1 MEFSLTKDE
10 TICLYLKYFIP
21 IPEICYK
28 IIKIKNDNESDETY
42 NYHLDRWIKL
52 AGEHYYTRDNHYDKF
67 SYVVNSKEYI
77 IKPDHRMNFYKM
89 TGISYQVVE
98 LIYDLIGILNDKSY
112 DDGFEDYED
121 KKNWLKYD
129 DKLYSELSRRI
140 MDKMYKMVN
149 EMDMVNEM
157 NIMKNI

>member
-28 IIKIKNDNESDETY
+28 IIKIKNDNESEETY

-89 TGISYQVVE
+89 TGISYQVLE
-98 LIYDLIGILNDKSY
+98 LIYDLIRILNDKSY
-112 DDGFEDYED
+112 DDGFVRLRS
-121 KKNWLKYD
+121 KNWLKYD

-140 MDKMYKMVN
+140 MDKMYKMDKMYIIN
-149 EMDMVNEM
+149 
-157 NIMKNI
+157 NI

>member
-1 MEFSLTKDE
+1 MEVSLTKDE

-52 AGEHYYTRDNHYDKF
+52 AGEHYYTRDNHFDKF
-67 SYVVNSKEYI
+67 SYVLDSEEYI

-89 TGISYQVVE
+89 TGISYQVLE
-98 LIYDLIGILNDKSY
+98 LIYELIRINNEKSWDFEIDDKI
-112 DDGFEDYED
+112 DWI
-121 KKNWLKYD
+121 KHD
-129 DKLYSELSRRI
+129 DKLYNELSKRI
-140 MDKMYKMVN
+140 MNKMNKMTA
-149 EMDMVNEM
+149 
-157 NIMKNI
+157 